1 MNQRRTDLA
10 GWAWV
15 SPWVIG
21 FLAFMLLPLAM
32 SLYYSFTDY
41 PVLEKPLWT
50 GLDNY
55 RRMLSDQ
62 GFLTSVAR
70 TGMYALIAIPL
81 SAIVA
86 LIIAGLLQQK
96 VRAEGFFQAAVFL
109 PTLVPMGAS
118 AMVWL
123 WMLNGQYGLFNRTL
137 SIFGI
142 KGPNWLADSSWIMG
156 SLVLI
161 SLWGIGQMVIVFL
174 AAMREVPQQYY
185 EAASIDGMG
194 PVARFRSITLP
205 LISPVI
211 LFNVIT
217 LTIGAV
223 QIFTIPYILT
233 NAIPGGDPSSMRFF
247 TTSMFNA
254 GFLDGDMG
262 YSSAQAWIQFLIVL
276 GLTGLTF
283 LFSKNKV
290 HYRNA

>member
-1 MNQRRTDLA
+1 MSSRRTDLA
-10 GWAWV
+10 GWIWV

-55 RRMLSDQ
+55 RRMLSDDK
-62 GFLTSVAR
+62 FLASVSR
-70 TGMYALIAIPL
+70 TAAYAIVTIPL

-86 LIIAGLLQQK
+86 LVIAGLLQAK

-123 WMLNGQYGLFNRTL
+123 WMLNSQYGLINRALGTV
-137 SIFGI
+137 GI
-142 KGPNWLADSSWIMG
+142 SGPNWLMSASWIMA
-156 SLVLI
+156 SLLMI
-161 SLWGIGQMVIVFL
+161 SLWGVGQMVIVFL

-194 PVARFRSITLP
+194 PVARFRTITLP
-205 LISPVI
+205 LISPVV

-233 NAIPGGDPSSMRFF
+233 SAIPGGDPGSMRFF

-262 YSSAQAWIQFLIVL
+262 YASAQAWIQFLIVL

-283 LFSKNKV
+283 LFSRNTV
-290 HYRNA
+290 HYRSS